1 MEKNKIRELR
11 KQKKISQAL
20 FGDLLGVSQQTVS
33 KIESQP
39 IPDISSELLGRIA
52 DYFGVTL
59 DYLMDRTWE
68 ASKFD
73 LADIDPR
80 EIGNSLT
87 PDDRRMWL
95 EMGVR
100 LAGSEF
106 LAKRRKKVD

>member
-1 MEKNKIRELR
+1 MEKNKIHDLR
-11 KQKKISQAL
+11 KQKKISQSL

-39 IPDISSELLGRIA
+39 IPDISSELLARIA

-59 DYLMDRTWE
+59 DYLMDRCGETG
-68 ASKFD
+68 SD
-73 LADIDPR
+73 LFETDFK
-80 EIGNSLT
+80 EIGDCLA
-87 PDDRRMWL
+87 PDDKRLWY

-100 LAGSEF
+100 LAGNEF